1 MRYLKNELMLKNAIK
16 YILVLLAISIV
27 GCAKRGTITGGL
39 KDTLAPKL
47 INSLPKNFETNFKG
61 KEIKLFFN
69 EYVKLKNVN
78 KQLIISPPMKK
89 QPDITPYNA
98 SRFISI
104 KIKDTLLENTT
115 YSLNFGNSIED
126 NNEGNAMQ
134 QFKYVFSTGSYID
147 SLQLNV
153 KVKDAI
159 DKKVDNF
166 VSIMLYEVNEK
177 YSDSVVYKQSPR
189 YLTNTLDSLKIVKLE
204 NLKAGKYQL
213 IALKDVNGNN
223 KYDSKTDKIGFLKDY
238 ITIPNDTVYEVELFK
253 EENLAFKAVNLT
265 QTSGSKLVLGYEGN
279 PKDLKISIKKGTEN
293 VAYKISKTEKKDS
306 LNIWFKANKGDSVVV
321 NVEKDKFKKQ
331 YKLKIKDQRKDSLSF
346 NLLQVGELNFRDT
359 LAINSD
365 TPLSKYDVSK
375 MKLFRKDSTD
385 VKFNVD
391 YDEFKQKLNINF
403 EKEPLEKYNFKAFP
417 GAITDFYDRQNDT
430 LNYNFSTRNTS
441 DYGNLRVKLENV
453 KRFPVLVELTDKE
466 GKVLANAYS
475 EKETLLLFDLVEPNL
490 FTLRLIYDDNK
501 NKVWD
506 AGNFLEK
513 RQSEEVIYFPV
524 SVDVR
529 TNWDVEQSFDGGKK

>member
-1 MRYLKNELMLKNAIK
+1 MLKDSIK
-16 YILVLLAISIV
+16 YFLILLVITVTS
-27 GCAKRGTITGGL
+27 CAKRGTITGGL
-39 KDTLAPKL
+39 NDTLAPKL
-47 INSLPKNFETNFKG
+47 INSMPKNFETNFKG

-78 KQLIISPPMKK
+78 KQLIISPPMKR
-89 QPDITPYNA
+89 QPEILPYNA
-98 SRFISI
+98 SKFITV
-104 KIKDTLLENTT
+104 KIKDTLQENTT

-126 NNEGNAMQ
+126 NNEGNALE

-177 YSDSVVYKQSPR
+177 YSDSIVYIEAPR
-189 YLTNTLDSLKIVKLE
+189 YITNTLDSLKIVKLE
-204 NLKAGKYQL
+204 NLKPGKYQL

-223 KYDSKTDKIGFLKDY
+223 KYDPKTDKIGFQKDF

-253 EENLAFKAVNLT
+253 EENLAFKAINVS

-279 PKDLKISIKKGTEN
+279 PKDLKISIKKGLEN
-293 VAYKISKTEKKDS
+293 VDYKISKTEKKDS
-306 LNIWFKANKGDSVVV
+306 LNIWFKANKADSIVV

-331 YKLKIKDQRKDSLSF
+331 FKLKIKDQRKDSLSF
-346 NLLQVGELNFRDT
+346 NPSERGDINFRDT
-359 LAINSD
+359 IAINSD
-365 TPLSKYDVSK
+365 TPLLKYDISK
-375 MKLFRKDSTD
+375 MKMIRKDSTD
-385 VKFNVD
+385 VKFTLEYN
-391 YDEFKQKLNINF
+391 EFKQKLKIIF

-417 GAITDFYDRQNDT
+417 GAITDFYNRQNDT
-430 LNYNFSTRNTS
+430 LDYSFSTRNTS
-441 DYGNLRVKLENV
+441 DYGNLRVKLENI
-453 KRFPVLVELTDKE
+453 KRFPVIVQLTDKE
-466 GKVLANAYS
+466 GKVLATGYS
-475 EKETLLLFDLVEPNL
+475 EKETLLLFDMVEPNL

-529 TNWDVEQSFDGGKK
+529 TNWDVEQSFDGGKR

>member
-1 MRYLKNELMLKNAIK
+1 MRYLKIELMLKNAIK

-306 LNIWFKANKGDSVVV
+306 LNIWFKANKADSIVV

-331 YKLKIKDQRKDSLSF
+331 YKLKIKDQRKDSLNF

-359 LAINSD
+359 LAINSV

-403 EKEPLEKYNFKAFP
+403 EKEPLEKYSFKAFP

-453 KRFPVLVELTDKE
+453 KRFPVIVELTDKE
-466 GKVLANAYS
+466 GKVLATAYS

>member
-1 MRYLKNELMLKNAIK
+1 MLKNAIK

-39 KDTLAPKL
+39 KDILAPKL

-331 YKLKIKDQRKDSLSF
+331 YKLKIKDQRKDSLGF

-359 LAINSD
+359 LAINSV

-375 MKLFRKDSTD
+375 MKMIRKDSTD

-391 YDEFKQKLNINF
+391 YDEYKQKLNINF
-403 EKEPLEKYNFKAFP
+403 EKEPLEKYSFKAFP